1 MKKIFLIIGI
11 FYLNFSIGNSQNSDK
26 YIIVLDV
33 QPQFYT
39 DKKFDSSATVM
50 VQNINALVEKFNPD
64 KVVYVKSTGKALGV
78 SYKGLSIDTLP
89 APKLDSNLKIVS
101 QNIFTKISGDA
112 FEVAELNDFINN
124 NNINEIIIVGLLA
137 EKCVYNTA
145 LGGKVRGYNIY
156 IIPEAIIGK
165 TLKRK
170 EEAIK
175 KMTEKGINILP
186 IKEILKVR

>member
-33 QPQFYT
+33 QPQLYT